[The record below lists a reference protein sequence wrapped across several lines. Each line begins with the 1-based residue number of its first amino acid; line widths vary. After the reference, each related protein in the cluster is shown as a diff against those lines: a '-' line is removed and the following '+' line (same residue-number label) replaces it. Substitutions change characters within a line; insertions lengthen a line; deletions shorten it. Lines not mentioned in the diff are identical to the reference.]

1 MTDMTKDNL
10 TVISGSILAGALI
23 VAGSIIYAFGPDG
36 ATPNVVTTTTNTLPA
51 FETKV
56 PYQQTLGEG
65 GDIILGNPGAKV
77 KIVEY
82 GDYQC
87 PYCEKFFKESE
98 GEIRR
103 QYVANGKAN
112 MIYKDLI
119 VIDNFI
125 PNGQES
131 HNAALAANCAAD
143 QGKFWEYHDALF
155 TVEGLDGKENNGNL
169 IKSLFMTIAEKLK
182 LDKKQFENCYDTGK
196 YSSEVISDT
205 AEASKDLARLSTP
218 STLINGEVISGAVP
232 FSDFAAVIDKYL
244 K

>member
-1 MTDMTKDNL
+1 MTDMNKDNL

-23 VAGSIIYAFGPDG
+23 ISVAIIYAFGSERTTQKV
-36 ATPNVVTTTTNTLPA
+36 ATTTTLPA

-56 PYQQTLGEG
+56 PYQQTLVDGEVVL
-65 GDIILGNPGAKV
+65 GDTNAKV

-87 PYCEKFFKESE
+87 PFCEMFFANTESKIKE
-98 GEIRR
+98 
-103 QYVANGKAN
+103 QYIASGQAN

-119 VIDNFI
+119 IIDNFI
-125 PNGQES
+125 SNGQES
-131 HNAALAANCAAD
+131 HNSALAANCAAD

-169 IKSLFMTIAEKLK
+169 TKSLFMSIAEKLK

-196 YSSEVISDT
+196 YSSEVASDT
-205 AEASKDLARLSTP
+205 EEASKDLEKLSTP
-218 STLINGEVISGAVP
+218 STFVNGELVQGAV
-232 FSDFAAVIDKYL
+232 SFAEFAKVVDKYL